1 MGVGAFPDWN
11 QVGRFVS
18 PAAVVEPDSD
28 WVARYDA
35 IYPLWRETYDRLK
48 PLYPRL
54 AATVQDP

>member
-11 QVGRFVS
+11 QVGRFVR
-18 PAAVVEPDSD
+18 PAAVVQPDPA

-35 IYPLWRETYDRLK
+35 LYPLWREIYDRLR

-54 AATVQDP
+54 AATVQEA